1 MGQDIISTLYNAI
14 YTVLGGFISGLVGI
28 ALERRRERKRTELKH
43 FNVLKSKVLKPVLNE
58 LAELK
63 SYFMFGEGGS
73 ILSSQRLD
81 EELNSEFTWWK
92 YYPLVDRARVNR
104 DLFED
109 LKNHFPKLYNDLK
122 YVESW
127 MRTKYPEY
135 LHLLR
140 DLLKRIENDSQFKE
154 FEEEL
159 KKHVQETKVY
169 SSIDPQALHDM
180 AVNIVLY
187 LILDIEVER
196 WPNVYRITKPLLSKA
211 VVIKSRY
218 QNSEEVQQKLKHL
231 MNEITSI
238 LDRCIQSIDKI
249 MYMTKLPKVRRGK
262 CEFI

>member
-1 MGQDIISTLYNAI
+1 M
-14 YTVLGGFISGLVGI
+14 VLGDFISGLVGI

-63 SYFMFGEGGS
+63 SYFMFGEGRP
-73 ILSSQRLD
+73 ISSLQRLD

-92 YYPLVDRARVNR
+92 YYSLVDRVRVNR

-140 DLLKRIENDSQFKE
+140 DLLEHIENDPFLGRWRFIVTHICWFQ
-154 FEEEL
+154 
-159 KKHVQETKVY
+159 T
-169 SSIDPQALHDM
+169 LHH
-180 AVNIVLY
+180 
-187 LILDIEVER
+187 
-196 WPNVYRITKPLLSKA
+196 LLL
-211 VVIKSRY
+211 
-218 QNSEEVQQKLKHL
+218 NG
-231 MNEITSI
+231 
-238 LDRCIQSIDKI
+238 
-249 MYMTKLPKVRRGK
+249 LPKPPHRSGSHLVA
-262 CEFI
+262 

>member
-14 YTVLGGFISGLVGI
+14 YAVLGGFISGLVGI
-28 ALERRRERKRTELKH
+28 AIERRRERKRSELKH

-63 SYFMFGEGGS
+63 SYFMFGEGGP

-92 YYPLVDRARVNR
+92 YYSLVDRIRVNR

-122 YVESW
+122 HVENW
-127 MRTKYPEY
+127 MRTKYPEHLY
-135 LHLLR
+135 LLR
-140 DLLKRIENDSQFKE
+140 GLLKHIENDSQFKE

-159 KKHVQETKVY
+159 GKHIQETKVY
-169 SSIDPQALHDM
+169 SSINPQALHDM
-180 AVNIVLY
+180 TANIALY
-187 LILDIEVER
+187 LILDVEAER
-196 WPNVYRITKPLLSKA
+196 WPNIYRIAKPLLSKA
-211 VVIKSRY
+211 AVIKSRY
-218 QNSEEVQQKLKHL
+218 RNSEEVQKLKHL
-231 MNEITSI
+231 MNEITST
-238 LDRCIQSIDKI
+238 LDRCIQTIDKI
-249 MYMTKLPKVRRGK
+249 MYMTKLPKARRGK